1 MTIATARPAPS
12 RATLPPH
19 DPDVEAAFVGG
30 CLAFPSRIPDYI
42 SALAPDDFYIPAHT
56 AIWAALTDLHN
67 TGRAIDTATVIDALR
82 STNAPVD
89 AATITELLVG
99 GLPPLPDHTSIIL
112 RHRLA
117 RQMQALLAAALTDI
131 ATADPAAI
139 ADQLAADIASLDSP
153 LTVGGPAAM
162 TLDDIIATA
171 DTISPWVIPGL
182 IRQDWR
188 VMFVGAEGRGKST
201 ISRQLAACAAQGVHP
216 FRFTPIA
223 PVRALVIDAENP
235 SAAIAETGKW
245 IVDQLRRDLGDRYDP
260 QRLHILMRRGLDI
273 RSRRDRAEI
282 ETELARW
289 RPQLLVIGPLYQC
302 FRRRDGESHEDATE
316 PVLRILD
323 DWRTR
328 WQCALVIEHHAP
340 QGSAGMREMRPYGS
354 SLFLRWPEIGIGLK
368 PDGEQGDLWV
378 GRWRGDRL
386 ENNWPDKLVRGQI
399 WPWIGRW
406 DEPC

>member
-1 MTIATARPAPS
+1 MTTVAPARPAT
-12 RATLPPH
+12 RPPH
-19 DPDVEAAFVGG
+19 DPDTEAAFIGG
-30 CLAFPSRIPDYI
+30 CLAFPARIPDYI
-42 SALAPDDFYIPAHT
+42 AALTPDDFYAPRHT
-56 AIWAALTDLHN
+56 AIWAAISELHHTGQKIDPVTLLDVLRRTDPTVDHPAL
-67 TGRAIDTATVIDALR
+67 IDLI
-82 STNAPVD
+82 
-89 AATITELLVG
+89 VG
-99 GLPPLPDHTSIIL
+99 GLPPLPEHVAIIL

-117 RQMQALLAAALTDI
+117 RQMQTTLVTTLDNLANS
-131 ATADPAAI
+131 DPAALL
-139 ADQLAADIASLDSP
+139 DQLTADLASLDSP
-153 LTVGGPAAM
+153 LTVGGPSAM
-162 TLDDIIATA
+162 TLDDIIANA
-171 DTISPWVIPGL
+171 DTVAPWVIPGL
-182 IRQDWR
+182 IRRDWR

-201 ISRQLAACAAQGVHP
+201 ISRQIAACAAQGVHP
-216 FRFTPIA
+216 FRFTRIP

-235 SAAIAETGKW
+235 SAAIAETGSW
-245 IVDQLRRDLGDRYDP
+245 IVSQLRRDLGSDYDP
-260 QRLHILMRRGLDI
+260 QRLHILMRRGLNI

-289 RPQLLVIGPLYQC
+289 RPQLLVLGPLYQC
-302 FRRRDGESHEDATE
+302 FTRRDGESHEDATE
-316 PVLRILD
+316 PVLRVLD

-399 WPWIGRW
+399 WPWVGRW

>member
-1 MTIATARPAPS
+1 MTTSPSPSPSAR
-12 RATLPPH
+12 PPH
-19 DPDVEAAFVGG
+19 DTDTEAAFIGG
-30 CLAFPSRIPDYI
+30 CLAFPNRIPDYI
-42 SALAPDDFYIPAHT
+42 GALTPDDFYTPRHT
-56 AIWAALTDLHN
+56 AIWAAISDLHH
-67 TGRAIDTATVIDALR
+67 TGQKIDPVTILDILR
-82 STNAPVD
+82 RTETTVD
-89 AATITELLVG
+89 AADITELIVT
-99 GLPPLPDHTSIIL
+99 GLPPLPEHVAIIL
-112 RHRLA
+112 RHRLG
-117 RQMQALLAAALTDI
+117 RQMQTVLTSALSDLPQGDPPALL
-131 ATADPAAI
+131 
-139 ADQLAADIASLDSP
+139 DQIAADLATLDSP
-153 LTVGGPAAM
+153 LTIGGPCAM

-171 DTISPWVIPGL
+171 DDVAPWVIPGL

-201 ISRQLAACAAQGVHP
+201 ISRQIAACAAQGVHP
-216 FRFTPIA
+216 FRFTRIP

-235 SAAIAETGKW
+235 SAAIAETGSW
-245 IVDQLRRDLGDRYDP
+245 IVSQLRRDLGDTYDP
-260 QRLHILMRRGLDI
+260 QRLHILMRRGLNI
-273 RSRRDRAEI
+273 RSRRDRADI

-302 FRRRDGESHEDATE
+302 FSRRDGESHEDATE

-368 PDGEQGDLWV
+368 PDGDHGDLWV

-386 ENNWPDKLVRGQI
+386 ENNWPDKLIRGQI
-399 WPWIGRW
+399 WPWVGRW